1 MSSLGKTFGK
11 IVRNQRD
18 VETAEKEKIS
28 EEQTSRIYLKAL
40 PLRRLSDLETI
51 KQEVESGNVLIVK
64 ISPLASKSVDDV
76 KTAVNELCEFV
87 KQVNGDIARLGEER
101 IVITPPDVR
110 VWREKPVQPEE
121 EVPTAA

>member
-11 IVRNQRD
+11 IARSQKKAA
-18 VETAEKEKIS
+18 TSEKDRTS
-28 EEQTSRIYLKAL
+28 EEQTSRIYLKAF

-51 KQEVESGNVLIVK
+51 KREVESGNVLIVK

-76 KTAVNELCEFV
+76 KTAVNELCDFV
-87 KQVNGDIARLGEER
+87 KLVNGDIARLGEER
-101 IVITPPDVR
+101 IVVTPTNVR
-110 VWREKPVQPEE
+110 VWREKPIQPEE

>member
-1 MSSLGKTFGK
+1 LSSLGKTFGK

-18 VETAEKEKIS
+18 VETAEKNKTS

>member
-1 MSSLGKTFGK
+1 LSSLGKTFGK

-18 VETAEKEKIS
+18 VETAEKEKTS

-40 PLRRLSDLETI
+40 PLRKLSDLETI